1 MKYNGTTYTSLSA
14 FRAATGWE
22 KLNGAAMSFNV
33 NPKFVSAGNGGTVA
47 AALPLEQAVSAYK
60 LQSTSPLINKGL
72 TLSSYGMNPGTR
84 DFYGDALPQ
93 QGYYELGADEV
104 KV

>member
-1 MKYNGTTYTSLSA
+1 MKYNGNTYTSLSS
-14 FRAATGWE
+14 FRSATGWE
-22 KLNGAAMSFNV
+22 RLNGKDMGYNV

-47 AALPLEQAVSAYK
+47 ASLPLEQAVSAYK

-72 TLSSYGMNPGTR
+72 SLSSYGVSPGTR